1 MLERTEG
8 ARQPSQA
15 RAVRTRQRVLLA
27 AVQQFSRRGYAATT
41 TKNVAEQ
48 AGVATGTVYQYF
60 SDKDALLHEIARSR
74 VREVPR
80 AIVDVIARTAG
91 DTATELEARRQ
102 LEGIVSFVIDQH
114 RHEPGLHAV
123 LTERRHAD
131 SALDAMVTQSETE
144 LVEGIASLLA
154 VWRHP
159 GDHLATAFVLFGMV
173 EGAVHAHVLG
183 HALVDDQR
191 FRAALVGALAA
202 VAWPVRD
209 ETPTDSFTQHP
220 R

>member
-1 MLERTEG
+1 M
-8 ARQPSQA
+8 
-15 RAVRTRQRVLLA
+15 RTRKRVLQA

-60 SDKDALLHEIARSR
+60 GDKDALLHEIARSR

-80 AIVDVIARTAG
+80 AIVEVIAQTAG
-91 DTATELEARRQ
+91 DTTTQMEARDQ
-102 LEGIVSFVIDQH
+102 LERIVSFVIDQH

-131 SALDAMVTQSETE
+131 STLDAMVTRSETE
-144 LVEGIASLLA
+144 LVEAIAGLLA
-154 VWRHP
+154 AWHHP

-183 HALVDDQR
+183 HAVVDDER
-191 FRAALVGALAA
+191 LRGALVRALTA
-202 VAWPVRD
+202 VAWPARD
-209 ETPTDSFTQHP
+209 KAPTDSPSQHP
-220 R
+220 Q